1 MNPARLVLV
10 LVVLAALVWLATGLF
25 GGKESTDLEPTAAD
39 VAFTEFRSSAQCQ
52 SCHAE
57 VYEEWSRSQHADSWT
72 GAEVRALSM
81 EFANQDCIDCH
92 APAPIFQSG
101 IGNRVQPRA
110 VRQVQGV
117 DCIAC
122 HVLPGGGVA
131 GTIADER
138 AACRPVVR
146 AELAS
151 PEYCAAC
158 HNQHGTVDQW
168 RATRF
173 AADGVSCIDCHMP
186 HRGGDPARGRS
197 HVSPGGSDIELVRSA
212 IELRGGPDGDGWYV
226 EVENVGV
233 GHAFPTDERSRAA
246 DLFWRPLVAEGEAP
260 VAWQHLHRFRDPY
273 RPEVDLPRTLLDAH
287 EVRRVPVLSGPSDP
301 HRHIAAPVGDPV
313 RGPIEVALFYKR
325 SPYYD
330 DPAAPDPEREA
341 WLVHRIEL
349 RP

>member
-10 LVVLAALVWLATGLF
+10 LVVLAALVWLATGLL

-39 VAFTEFRSSAQCQ
+39 TAFADFRSSAQCQ
-52 SCHAE
+52 SCHEE
-57 VYEEWSRSQHADSWT
+57 VYEEWSRSQHADAWT

-81 EFANQDCIDCH
+81 DFANQDCIDCH

-131 GTIADER
+131 GTITDER
-138 AACRPVVR
+138 AACRPVAR
-146 AELAS
+146 AELSS
-151 PEYCAAC
+151 PEYCAGC

-212 IELRGGPDGDGWYV
+212 VELRGGPDGDGWYV
-226 EVENVGV
+226 EVENAGV

-246 DLFWRPLVAEGEAP
+246 DLFWRPLAAEGEAP
-260 VAWQHLHRFRDPY
+260 GPWQHLHRFRDPY

-287 EVRRVPVLSGPSDP
+287 EVRRLPVLSGPSDP
-301 HRHIAAPVGDPV
+301 HRHVAAPVGDPV
-313 RGPIEVALFYKR
+313 KGPIEVALFYKR
-325 SPYYD
+325 SPYYG